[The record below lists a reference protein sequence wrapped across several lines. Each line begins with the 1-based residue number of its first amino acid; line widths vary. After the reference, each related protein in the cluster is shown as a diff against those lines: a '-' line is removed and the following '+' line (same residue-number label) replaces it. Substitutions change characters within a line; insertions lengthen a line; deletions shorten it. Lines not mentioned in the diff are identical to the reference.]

1 MKVRE
6 TKINFN
12 KTNTKNEGDL
22 DYFTK
27 QILHYEFKDK
37 EKSDKLKKKGKRTI
51 LAIHYCRVIFHNLWY
66 SIFINFCIVYALFA
80 NYLNIIIF
88 DNRVDVIFSAITI
101 FVFVVFIFDF
111 CIYLRG
117 KREN

>member
-1 MKVRE
+1 MN
-6 TKINFN
+6 I
-12 KTNTKNEGDL
+12 KTESIKADGDL

-27 QILHYEFKDK
+27 QILLHEFKDF
-37 EKSDKLKKKGKRTI
+37 DKWQNMQKKGKGTI
-51 LAIHYCRVIFHNLWY
+51 LAIHYSRVIFHNLWY

-88 DNRVDVIFSAITI
+88 DSRADVIFSGITI
-101 FVFVVFIFDF
+101 FVFAVFIFDF

-117 KREN
+117 KTILGLTNV